1 MPRGWLGRTSLKWPI
16 LCRVGR
22 TTLTESA
29 GDICGFKPL
38 MTIHLRV
45 RIANDEYKCRMV
57 YAKVHVH
64 HDQGVPFTG
73 FRQSADLW
81 VFWLQGDCVKHGK
94 AYDNSALYCCIFMNI
109 SPGNYWMSYYIFTH
123 YHHSQLHND
132 QEQTRHWISWCWD
145 GSVVLRAR
153 CGKDSGV
160 CGAETSGRLPCVV
173 LVADGASDDQYSRV
187 RWVACA
193 SCLYSLVYLHF
204 FAWFVLHSS
213 QEYLDP
219 VMFWCKPESGV

>member
-1 MPRGWLGRTSLKWPI
+1 M
-16 LCRVGR
+16 
-22 TTLTESA
+22 
-29 GDICGFKPL
+29 
-38 MTIHLRV
+38 RV

-64 HDQGVPFTG
+64 HDQGVLFTG

-81 VFWLQGDCVKHGK
+81 DSLFDCREIAWNMAKLMRIVLLTV
-94 AYDNSALYCCIFMNI
+94 ALLWILVLEITECLIIFLRTTTTA
-109 SPGNYWMSYYIFTH
+109 SYT
-123 YHHSQLHND
+123 
-132 QEQTRHWISWCWD
+132 EQTRHWISWCWD
-145 GSVVLRAR
+145 GSVVWRAR

-160 CGAETSGRLPCVV
+160 CGAETSGRLPCVI
-173 LVADGASDDQYSRV
+173 LISDGASDDQYSRV

-193 SCLYSLVYLHF
+193 GCLYSLVYLHF

-213 QEYLDP
+213 QEYLYP